1 MDILEKPLIHIG
13 ETVITPVTIITF
25 VIILLIF
32 ILIKTVAKRILLKRV
47 FPRHNVDKGAAKA
60 YTSILSYFILF
71 IGILIA
77 LSVSGIPVLGIF
89 TGGAALLIGI
99 GFGIQ
104 NIVNNWVSGLIIH
117 FERPIKEGDFIEVD
131 GILGTVTAIATR
143 STRVTT
149 INGVTII
156 VPNSKILEQK
166 VINRS
171 YVQNTQI
178 DVPVVV
184 NYDADI
190 ERVKSILLQIAD
202 THPKILKDPPPAV
215 AVSELLEYGI
225 KLKLWVWIKEQTE
238 FASIRSYVNYELL
251 KEFKKEGID
260 IAYPKTEVKIKDKL

>member
-99 GFGIQ
+99 GFGI
-104 NIVNNWVSGLIIH
+104 
-117 FERPIKEGDFIEVD
+117 
-131 GILGTVTAIATR
+131 
-143 STRVTT
+143 
-149 INGVTII
+149 
-156 VPNSKILEQK
+156 
-166 VINRS
+166 
-171 YVQNTQI
+171 
-178 DVPVVV
+178 
-184 NYDADI
+184 
-190 ERVKSILLQIAD
+190 
-202 THPKILKDPPPAV
+202 
-215 AVSELLEYGI
+215 
-225 KLKLWVWIKEQTE
+225 
-238 FASIRSYVNYELL
+238 
-251 KEFKKEGID
+251 
-260 IAYPKTEVKIKDKL
+260 

>member
-13 ETVITPVTIITF
+13 ETVITPVMIISFLT
-25 VIILLIF
+25 VLLIF
-32 ILIKTVAKRILLKRV
+32 IFIRVITKRILLKRV

-60 YTSILSYFILF
+60 YTSILSYFIIF
-71 IGILIA
+71 SGILIA
-77 LSVSGIPVLGIF
+77 LSVAGIPVLGIF

-104 NIVNNWVSGLIIH
+104 NIVNNWVSGIIIH

-131 GILGTVTAIATR
+131 GILGTVTAIAAR

-149 INGVTII
+149 VNGVTII

-171 YVQNTQI
+171 YHENTQI

-184 NYDADI
+184 SYDADI
-190 ERVKSILLQIAD
+190 EKVKSILLRIAD
-202 THPKILKDPPPAV
+202 SYPVVLKDPPPVV
-215 AVSELLEYGI
+215 AVSELIEYGI
-225 KLKLWVWIKEQTE
+225 KLRLWVWITKQTE
-238 FASIRSYVNYELL
+238 FAAIRSYVNYELL
-251 KEFKKEGID
+251 KEFKKEGIE